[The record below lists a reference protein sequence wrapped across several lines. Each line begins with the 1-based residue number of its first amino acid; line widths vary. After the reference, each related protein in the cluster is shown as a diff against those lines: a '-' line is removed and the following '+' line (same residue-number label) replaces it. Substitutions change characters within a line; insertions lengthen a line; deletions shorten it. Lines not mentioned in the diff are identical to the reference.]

1 MVVVAVRVVEG
12 VEVKVGVG
20 DRNWVGEPV
29 GVDVGVKL
37 AEVTAVAVD
46 EPAGVEVLE
55 GVGVEVAVWLGI
67 SVGWVGTGVGLAAI
81 SKVAARASW
90 L

>member
-1 MVVVAVRVVEG
+1 MVVVTVRVAEG
-12 VEVKVGVG
+12 VEVKVRVGV
-20 DRNWVGEPV
+20 RNWVGEPV
-29 GVDVGVKL
+29 GVNVRVKL
-37 AEVTAVAVD
+37 AEMTAVAVN

-55 GVGVEVAVWLGI
+55 GVGVKEAVWLGI